1 MAGNRSKKVEQP
13 KTADQATA
21 LYRRAAQQQR
31 ENPKPIRAEF
41 VPEGQTAKR
50 TMPSGKGQTQN
61 GGTRGSVTYGR
72 ISAGGTKS
80 NGTTNGGG
88 TSGTI
93 QNGKATSSKAR
104 IERVFAS
111 ESEAAKRGASGQ
123 PLRTKEEKGKYVSGA
138 DYKAWKTAQ
147 DKARQAKK
155 GK

>member
-1 MAGNRSKKVEQP
+1 MAGNRSNRSSKVEQP

-21 LYRRAAQQQR
+21 LYRRAAELQR
-31 ENPKPIRAEF
+31 ENPKPTRAEY
-41 VPEGQTAKR
+41 VPGGQTAKH

-61 GGTRGSVTYGR
+61 GGTRG
-72 ISAGGTKS
+72 
-80 NGTTNGGG
+80 
-88 TSGTI
+88 TI
-93 QNGKATSSKAR
+93 QNGKASSSKAR

-111 ESEAAKRGASGQ
+111 ESEAAKRGAAGQ

-147 DKARQAKK
+147 DQARLAAKKK